1 MDKDLQ
7 KKVTVKVRPGVGN
20 QALIFVLAA
29 VVNNCYI
36 LPITIILFVFSYW
49 YFVLLFVCDTQL
61 SMRHHQDD
69 HLFNREFQMIRVQ
82 SIF

>member
-20 QALIFVLAA
+20 HALGFVLAA

-36 LPITIILFVFSYW
+36 LLILFVFSYW

>member
-20 QALIFVLAA
+20 QALFFVLAA

-36 LPITIILFVFSYW
+36 L
-49 YFVLLFVCDTQL
+49 LLFCLCLVTGIL
-61 SMRHHQDD
+61 SCY
-69 HLFNREFQMIRVQ
+69 LSVIL
-82 SIF
+82 S